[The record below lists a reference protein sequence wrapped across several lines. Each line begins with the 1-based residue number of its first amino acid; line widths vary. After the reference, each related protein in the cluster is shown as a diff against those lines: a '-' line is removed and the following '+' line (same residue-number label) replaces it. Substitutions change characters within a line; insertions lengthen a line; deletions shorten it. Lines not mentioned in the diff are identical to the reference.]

1 MSLYSQFAT
10 NQGKEVDGVLV
21 QYGPNSDGTVPTFK
35 LSRMGKSNKRYAKA
49 LDAATKPY
57 RRQLELGTMDQAT
70 SERVFMEVFVTTVL
84 LSWDDV
90 EIQGEKAAFNKANAI
105 KLLTDLPELYDDLQE
120 KAKSAAL
127 FRDEALEIEAKN

>member
-10 NQGKEVDGVLV
+10 NQSKEVDGVMV
-21 QYGPNSDGTVPTFK
+21 EYGPNSDSTVPTFK

-57 RRQLELGTMDQAT
+57 RRQLELGTMDQAI

-84 LSWDDV
+84 LGWNDV
-90 EIQGEKAAFNKANAI
+90 EMDDSKAAFNKANAI
-105 KLLTDLPELYDDLQE
+105 KLFTDLPELYDDLQE